1 MQMIFEIIY
10 LHSYIVCSRLVVE
23 QVESKESFIRQARDR
38 MYSLYNGMNY
48 QCPLKVLSL
57 RESLH
62 VLVLCVQISSMI

>member
-1 MQMIFEIIY
+1 MIFEIIY

-48 QCPLKVLSL
+48 QCPLKVLSP

-62 VLVLCVQISSMI
+62 VLVLRVQISSMI